1 MRLAWCVF
9 VAHPIAMPYG
19 LECYI
24 PGTAWDQ
31 GLGSSLLNFLF
42 IVPVTLDKLSAPKPT
57 IMSPVALYIV

>member
-1 MRLAWCVF
+1 MRLAWCIF

-31 GLGSSLLNFLF
+31 GLGSSIKLL
-42 IVPVTLDKLSAPKPT
+42 VHGAG
-57 IMSPVALYIV
+57 YIR